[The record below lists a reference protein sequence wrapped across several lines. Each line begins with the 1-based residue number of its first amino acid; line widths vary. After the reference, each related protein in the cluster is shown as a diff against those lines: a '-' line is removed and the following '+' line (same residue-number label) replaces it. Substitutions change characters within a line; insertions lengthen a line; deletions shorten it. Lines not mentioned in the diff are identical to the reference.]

1 MHKFEI
7 FNRISQELEINRGKE
22 EQEQSWH
29 CRLAGEFSF
38 QVQDLRRSCGVL
50 QRSIPVLWLVD
61 QDQN

>member
-38 QVQDLRRSCGVL
+38 QV
-50 QRSIPVLWLVD
+50 LWLVD